1 MKKTNQNKRSG
12 LEPRD
17 DEILKGE
24 IDDINGI
31 FDSNPINGRFEIVK
45 FLLKKHDFLT
55 VTDKNSE
62 DLYIYDNGIYREIG
76 VAIIKKEVE
85 EILQELYSI
94 FHVND
99 IIEKVKVKTSID
111 REKFTNEDDDLICLE
126 NGILNIKTKKLI
138 PHTPDIIF
146 TSKIPISYK
155 PKANCPE
162 IKKFLKNILY
172 KEDINVIQEW
182 FGFCLLK
189 NYLFKK
195 AMIIFGEGDTSKT
208 TLLNLLVKF
217 IGEAN
222 ISNINLHQL
231 ATSRFH
237 SAKMYKKLVNVYDDL
252 DFKDVIGTGYF
263 KMACGKAT
271 MGAERK
277 YKDLFFFYNYAK
289 LVFTANKIPQLKDKD
304 ASDSAYYSRWIIIR
318 CDNVLKRNQVDPDY
332 INKIIT
338 PEELSGLLNYALKGL
353 KRLLKQGYF
362 SYDKTWEEI
371 KEIMERSGSS
381 LSAFAQDELI
391 EQQNNW
397 ISKDNLYNTY
407 AKYASI
413 KKLPAMTKLQ
423 LSKNISRFAHYIIDG
438 RDKTGEFRGWRNVDF
453 KSKKKTTN
461 PMTDKDNDNKLK
473 F

>member
-162 IKKFLKNILY
+162 IKN
-172 KEDINVIQEW
+172 
-182 FGFCLLK
+182 
-189 NYLFKK
+189 
-195 AMIIFGEGDTSKT
+195 S
-208 TLLNLLVKF
+208 
-217 IGEAN
+217 
-222 ISNINLHQL
+222 
-231 ATSRFH
+231 
-237 SAKMYKKLVNVYDDL
+237 
-252 DFKDVIGTGYF
+252 
-263 KMACGKAT
+263 
-271 MGAERK
+271 
-277 YKDLFFFYNYAK
+277 
-289 LVFTANKIPQLKDKD
+289 
-304 ASDSAYYSRWIIIR
+304 
-318 CDNVLKRNQVDPDY
+318 
-332 INKIIT
+332 
-338 PEELSGLLNYALKGL
+338 
-353 KRLLKQGYF
+353 
-362 SYDKTWEEI
+362 
-371 KEIMERSGSS
+371 
-381 LSAFAQDELI
+381 
-391 EQQNNW
+391 
-397 ISKDNLYNTY
+397 
-407 AKYASI
+407 
-413 KKLPAMTKLQ
+413 
-423 LSKNISRFAHYIIDG
+423 
-438 RDKTGEFRGWRNVDF
+438 
-453 KSKKKTTN
+453 
-461 PMTDKDNDNKLK
+461 
-473 F
+473 